1 MFNAGASSIGSSAL
15 LRRVAALVAAAALV
29 ASCSSS
35 DGDSST
41 ASSAATNAPS
51 TTDAPA
57 TTAVA
62 TTASAPTEP
71 ESSLSWEACDDP
83 SALDPALECTTLTVP
98 LDYADP
104 EGDTIDLALIRVPA
118 SGERVG
124 AVLTNPGGPGGSG
137 FDFVANAASTIQFTL
152 GLEGFDIVG
161 FDPRGVDRSGGLR
174 CLTDAEFDATVY
186 LDSTPETPEEQAAL
200 DASNTAFETGC
211 TTKFG
216 DTLRHYSTDN
226 TARDMDS
233 IRAAMGD
240 EQISFLGISYGTYL
254 GGVYATLFPDRVRA
268 MVLDSAYSPE
278 GDSVEQQYSTQL
290 VGFEEAFDDWAAWCE
305 TTPDECSFSSA
316 DVGAAW
322 DALLVQLD
330 ESPVAHT
337 DGRQAN
343 ESVMGYATIAALYS
357 RAAWPQLAQAFST
370 VQDDDAT
377 GLFAL
382 ADSYIGR
389 SPDGTY
395 SSLQQ
400 SKSIIDCASGFENTP
415 PDDPEALLARLKEL
429 APRFGGLLTVDDLTG
444 DGTGSCDTLMPNVEP
459 TEVAYTGEA
468 PIVVVGGTNDPA
480 TPIRWAEE
488 LTAAM
493 GPNARLVTYTGEGHG
508 FVLTA
513 TCVNEVEGAV
523 LASLELPDAGTQCDP
538 DPEVERPEWWDTIVT
553 PEGVSDPID
562 SPELLAALGLGPTIA
577 FGEVRD
583 TDLDVD
589 AVLDAY
595 DETLATAGFT
605 LIERQTPAGFT
616 QAIYSL
622 GDESFVIVAFGADDL
637 AAPEMGPLAGLV
649 EPDRTLLVLINVP
662 T

>member
-15 LRRVAALVAAAALV
+15 VRRVAALVAATTLV

-35 DGDSST
+35 DGDPNTGSSAATST
-41 ASSAATNAPS
+41 ASS
-51 TTDAPA
+51 TDAPA
-57 TTAVA
+57 TTAEA
-62 TTASAPTEP
+62 TATSAPTEL
-71 ESSLSWEACDDP
+71 ESSLAWEACDDP
-83 SALDPALECTTLTVP
+83 SALDPSLECTTLTVP

-104 EGDTIDLALIRVPA
+104 EGDTVDLALIRVPA
-118 SGERVG
+118 SGTRVG

-137 FDFVANAASTIQFTL
+137 FDFVANAGSTIQLTL

-174 CLTDAEFDATVY
+174 CLTDAELDANAY
-186 LDSTPETPEEQAAL
+186 LDPTPETPEEQAAL

-216 DTLRHYSTDN
+216 DTLRLYSTDN

-268 MVLDSAYSPE
+268 MVLDSAYAPE
-278 GDSVEQQYSTQL
+278 GDTVEQQYSTQL
-290 VGFEEAFDDWAAWCE
+290 VGFEEAFDDWATWCE
-305 TTPDECSFSSA
+305 NTPDECSFSSA

-322 DALLVQLD
+322 DELLVQLD
-330 ESPVAHT
+330 ESPVTHT

-343 ESVMGYATIAALYS
+343 QAVMGTATIAALYS
-357 RAAWPQLAQAFST
+357 RATWPQLALAFST
-370 VQDDDAT
+370 VQAGDAT
-377 GLFAL
+377 ALFTL
-382 ADSYIGR
+382 ADGYIGR
-389 SPDGTY
+389 APDGTY
-395 SSLQQ
+395 STRQQ
-400 SKSIIDCASGFENTP
+400 SQSIIDCASGFENTP
-415 PDDPEALLARLKEL
+415 PEDPEALLARLQEL
-429 APRFGGLLTVDDLTG
+429 APRFGGLLTVDDLAG
-444 DGTGSCDTLMPNVEP
+444 DGTGACDTLMPNVEP
-459 TEVAYTGEA
+459 IEVAFTGDA
-468 PIVVVGGTNDPA
+468 PVVVVGGTNDPA

-508 FVLTA
+508 FVLA
-513 TCVNEVEGAV
+513 AQCVNEVEGAV

-562 SPELLAALGLGPTIA
+562 SPALLGALGLGPSIA

-583 TDLDVD
+583 TELDVD
-589 AVLDAY
+589 SALGAY
-595 DETLATAGFT
+595 DDTLTTAGFT
-605 LIERQTPAGFT
+605 LIQRQTPAGFT

-622 GDESFVIVAFGADDL
+622 DGETFAILALGPDDL
-637 AAPEMGPLAGLV
+637 AAPELSPLAGLV
-649 EPDRTLLVLINVP
+649 NPDRTLLVLIYVP

>member
-1 MFNAGASSIGSSAL
+1 MFNAGASSISSSAL
-15 LRRVAALVAAAALV
+15 ARTVAALVATAALV

-41 ASSAATNAPS
+41 ASSAATNASS
-51 TTDAPA
+51 TTDSPA
-57 TTAVA
+57 TTNP
-62 TTASAPTEP
+62 TTSAPTEP
-71 ESSLSWEACDDP
+71 ESSLAWEACDDP

-98 LDYADP
+98 LDYTDP

-118 SGERVG
+118 SGTREG

-137 FDFVANAASTIQFTL
+137 FEFVANAASTIQLTL

-174 CLTDAEFDATVY
+174 CLNDAELDATAY
-186 LDSTPETPEEQAAL
+186 LDPTPETPEEQAAL
-200 DASNTAFETGC
+200 DESSTAFVTGC

-240 EQISFLGISYGTYL
+240 EQISYLGISYGTYL

-268 MVLDSAYSPE
+268 MVLDSAYAPE

-305 TTPDECSFSSA
+305 TTPDECSFSST

-343 ESVMGYATIAALYS
+343 LAVMGTATVAALYS
-357 RAAWPQLAQAFST
+357 RATWPQLALAFST
-370 VQDDDAT
+370 VQEGDAT
-377 GLFAL
+377 ALFTL
-382 ADSYIGR
+382 ADGYIGR
-389 SPDGTY
+389 NPDGTY
-395 SSLQQ
+395 STQQQ
-400 SKSIIDCASGFENTP
+400 SQSIIDCASGFENTP

-429 APRFGGLLTVDDLTG
+429 APRFTRFLTVDDLVG
-444 DGTGSCDTLMPNVEP
+444 DGTGSCDTLMPSVEP

-508 FVLTA
+508 FVLAA

-523 LASLELPDAGTQCDP
+523 LASLELPDAGAQCDP
-538 DPEVERPEWWDTIVT
+538 DPEVERPDWWNTIVT
-553 PEGVSDPID
+553 PAGVSDPID
-562 SPELLAALGLGPTIA
+562 SPALLAALGLGPSIA

-583 TDLDVD
+583 TELDVD
-589 AVLDAY
+589 TVLDAY
-595 DETLATAGFT
+595 DDTLTTAGFT
-605 LIERQTPAGFT
+605 LSERQTPAGFT
-616 QAIYSL
+616 QAIYNL
-622 GDESFVIVAFGADDL
+622 GDESFAILALSPEDL
-637 AAPEMGPLAGLV
+637 AAPELSPLAGLV
-649 EPDRTLLVLINVP
+649 NPDRTLLVLISVP

>member
-1 MFNAGASSIGSSAL
+1 MMYAASRSRGSSL
-15 LRRVAALVAAAALV
+15 LLSRLVPGVAAIALI

-35 DGDSST
+35 DSDP
-41 ASSAATNAPS
+41 SAERS
-51 TTDAPA
+51 D
-57 TTAVA
+57 TTAVSTTQTPTTAAA
-62 TTASAPTEP
+62 TTTEP
-71 ESSLSWEACDDP
+71 AAPAESTVDWAPCDDP
-83 SALDPALECTTLTVP
+83 TALDPALECATVTVP
-98 LDYADP
+98 LDYDTP
-104 EGDTIDLALIRVPA
+104 DGDTLDLALIRIPA
-118 SGERVG
+118 SGTRVG
-124 AVLTNPGGPGGSG
+124 AVITNPGGPGGSG
-137 FDFVANAASTIQFTL
+137 FDFVANAGSSLQFVL

-174 CLTDAEFDATVY
+174 CLNDAELDATAY
-186 LDSTPETPEEQAAL
+186 LDPTPETPEEQAAL
-200 DASNTAFETGC
+200 DESSTAFVTGC

-240 EQISFLGISYGTYL
+240 EQISYLGISYGTYL

-268 MVLDSAYSPE
+268 MVLDSAYAPE
-278 GDSVEQQYSTQL
+278 GDTVEQQYSTQL
-290 VGFEEAFDDWAAWCE
+290 VGFEEAFDDWATWCE

-316 DVGAAW
+316 DVGTAW

-330 ESPVAHT
+330 EAPVTHT

-343 ESVMGYATIAALYS
+343 QSVMGTATVAALYS
-357 RAAWPQLAQAFST
+357 RATWPQLALAFST
-370 VQDDDAT
+370 VQKGDAT
-377 GLFAL
+377 ALFTL
-382 ADSYIGR
+382 ADGYIGR
-389 SPDGTY
+389 NPDGTY

-415 PDDPEALLARLKEL
+415 PEDPEALLARLKEL

-444 DGTGSCDTLMPNVEP
+444 DGTGSCDALMPNVEP
-459 TEVAYTGEA
+459 TEVAYAGDA

-508 FVLTA
+508 FVLA
-513 TCVNEVEGAV
+513 AKCVNEVEGAV
-523 LASLELPDAGTQCDP
+523 LASLELPDEGTQCDP
-538 DPEVERPEWWDTIVT
+538 DPEVERPEWWDTILT

-562 SPELLAALGLGPTIA
+562 SPELLGALGLGPSIA

-583 TDLDVD
+583 TELDVD
-589 AVLDAY
+589 TVLDAY
-595 DETLATAGFT
+595 DDTLATAGFT

-622 GDESFVIVAFGADDL
+622 GDESFAILALGPDDL
-637 AAPEMGPLAGLV
+637 AAPELSPLVGLV
-649 EPDRTLLVLINVP
+649 NPDRTLLVLIYVP
-662 T
+662 A

>member
-1 MFNAGASSIGSSAL
+1 MTGAR
-15 LRRVAALVAAAALV
+15 LRRVATTTLVALLAAA
-29 ASCSSS
+29 CSSDEPAVS
-35 DGDSST
+35 VLQSR
-41 ASSAATNAPS
+41 SAPETQPS
-51 TTDAPA
+51 T
-57 TTAVA
+57 
-62 TTASAPTEP
+62 
-71 ESSLSWEACDDP
+71 LSWEACDDP
-83 SALDPALECTTLTVP
+83 AVIEDELECATLTVP
-98 LDYADP
+98 LDYAEPD
-104 EGDTIDLALIRVPA
+104 GDTIDLALVRVPA
-118 SGERVG
+118 SRSRDG
-124 AVLTNPGGPGGSG
+124 AILTNPGGPGSSG
-137 FDFVANAASTIQFTL
+137 FDFVAYSGTVL
-152 GLEGFDIVG
+152 RDEMGLDEFDIIG

-174 CLTDAEFDATVY
+174 CLTDAE
-186 LDSTPETPEEQAAL
+186 L
-200 DASNTAFETGC
+200 DASMYLDYTPDSPEEEDLLDAAPADFATEC
-211 TTKFG
+211 IDEYD
-216 DTLRHYSTDN
+216 DTLVHYSTAN
-226 TARDMDS
+226 TARDIDA
-233 IRAAMGD
+233 IRAALGD
-240 EQISFLGISYGTYL
+240 DQISYLGISYGTYL

-268 MVLDSAYSPE
+268 MVLDAAFDPI
-278 GDSVEQQYSTQL
+278 GDTVEEAYSTQL
-290 VGFEEAFDDWAAWCE
+290 VGFENAFDNWAAWCQD
-305 TTPDECSFSSA
+305 TPAECSFSTD

-322 DALLVQLD
+322 DELFDQLD
-330 ESPVAHT
+330 AEPVEAD
-337 DGRQAN
+337 DGRWAN
-343 ESVMGYATIAALYS
+343 EAVMDTATTAALYS
-357 RAAWPQLAQAFST
+357 EYDWPLLGTALDQVRTGDPAA
-370 VQDDDAT
+370 
-377 GLFAL
+377 LFRL
-382 ADSYIGR
+382 ADGYVGR
-389 SPDGTY
+389 ADDGTY
-395 SSLQQ
+395 STEQQ
-400 SKSIIDCASGFENTP
+400 SFAIISCASGFTSP
-415 PDDPEALLARLKEL
+415 TPDDPEALAEEL
-429 APRFGGLLTVDDLTG
+429 REKAPRFGGLLTVDDLTG

-459 TEVAYTGEA
+459 TEVAYAGEA

-508 FVLTA
+508 FVLAA

-589 AVLDAY
+589 TVLDAY